1 MKKNRLKE
9 IIKEVLLEEKGYSK
23 YIPGGKTDGLT
34 QDTLEQILLNIANE
48 EEIEEKYEGDP
59 ERGNKILDTADQE
72 NVDRILRGEE
82 PEVDRM
88 KELAGLKKE
97 ITVNNP
103 TLPNQSNEEFTDL
116 DDFYEDYPNLD
127 FKDIIKKV
135 NKAGYI
141 FSNNSYYDNSID
153 LEKGDISYYGSI
165 NFDGTITIFDENS
178 EDVEII

>member
-97 ITVNNP
+97 ITVNKPEFVADKENFDKEWDLACNDNDDIEYAQEEVLEKYKGKYK
-103 TLPNQSNEEFTDL
+103 TLDNYIEKKLQDER
-116 DDFYEDYPNLD
+116 DFYQ
-127 FKDIIKKV
+127 
-135 NKAGYI
+135 
-141 FSNNSYYDNSID
+141 
-153 LEKGDISYYGSI
+153 
-165 NFDGTITIFDENS
+165 NF
-178 EDVEII
+178 

>member
-97 ITVNNP
+97 ITVNDP
-103 TLPNQSNEEFTDL
+103 TQIKLKDTIEGQTYKFDIKPEIGEGGELEVKLHDES
-116 DDFYEDYPNLD
+116 DDGFLVIVKHVGDHDADSFELYPE
-127 FKDIIKKV
+127 DIISIKK
-135 NKAGYI
+135 I
-141 FSNNSYYDNSID
+141 
-153 LEKGDISYYGSI
+153 
-165 NFDGTITIFDENS
+165 
-178 EDVEII
+178 

>member
-97 ITVNNP
+97 ITVNDP
-103 TLPNQSNEEFTDL
+103 SD
-116 DDFYEDYPNLD
+116 PNLKYKPLLD
-127 FKDIIKKV
+127 KYNIDKDWLLLHLGDI
-135 NKAGYI
+135 
-141 FSNNSYYDNSID
+141 DDLTPEEWDD
-153 LEKGDISYYGSI
+153 LEYV
-165 NFDGTITIFDENS
+165 
-178 EDVEII
+178 EDRIQAHLDQ